1 MPIIPSIVE
10 KTSLWIRSSDIF
22 SRLLED
28 RVIFLWGQV
37 NDEMAQLIIAQLLYL
52 EMKNPK
58 KDIIMY
64 VNSPGWSVSSG
75 LAIYDTIQY
84 LKCDVATICLWMA
97 ASMGALL
104 LTSGTKGKRYALPH
118 SEVMIHQPL
127 GWTQWQASDIAIH
140 AEHILKLKDSLN
152 GILAKHS
159 GQSIKRIEKDVDR
172 DNYLSA
178 EEAKKYGLID
188 EIITSRK

>member
-104 LTSGTKGKRYALPH
+104 LTAGTKGKRYALPH

-140 AEHILKLKDSLN
+140 AKHILDLKDSLN
-152 GILAKHS
+152 GILAKHTW
-159 GQSIKRIEKDVDR
+159 QSIKKIEKDVDR

-178 EEAKKYGLID
+178 EKAKEYGLID
-188 EIITSRK
+188 EIITSR

>member
-10 KTSLWIRSSDIF
+10 KTSLWVRSSDIY

-28 RVIFLWGQV
+28 RVIFLWGEI
-37 NDEMAQLIIAQLLYL
+37 NDEIAQLIIAQLLYL

-64 VNSPGWSVSSG
+64 INSPGWVVSSG
-75 LAIYDTIQY
+75 LAIYDTMQY

-97 ASMGALL
+97 ASMGSLL
-104 LTSGTKGKRYALPH
+104 LTAGTKGKRYALPH

-127 GWTQWQASDIAIH
+127 GGTQWQASDIAIH
-140 AEHILKLKDSLN
+140 AEHILNLRDSLN
-152 GILAKHS
+152 KILSKHT
-159 GQSIKRIEKDVDR
+159 GQTIKKIEKDVDR
-172 DNYLSA
+172 DNYLTA
-178 EEAKKYGLID
+178 KEAKDYGLID